1 MISVRGVSRALA
13 RRAAAS
19 THRRRRGTTL
29 LELVV
34 ALAVTGVVALV
45 GAQTFETLI
54 DRREQVVR
62 ASEATEREGARRAL
76 VREWVLSGTIDP
88 PLVTATLRSAV
99 ANQAARTRAPMT
111 VAQRLAQSVTD
122 EFMVTTSA
130 ATPLGHRDVQVRLYI
145 DADPDT
151 PERGLS
157 AEYRA
162 FAFAPAV
169 RQELDGDVQTLR
181 VEWLD
186 ATTRRWRPASE
197 VLTSRVQAVRLAFGE
212 TADAPR
218 LRTLPLTF
226 VLPVSANPTGDQAE
240 DIAR

>member
-1 MISVRGVSRALA
+1 MTIVRGASRGRA
-13 RRAAAS
+13 RRTAAPGD
-19 THRRRRGTTL
+19 RRRRGTTL

-54 DRREQVVR
+54 DRREQVVH
-62 ASEATEREGARRAL
+62 ASEATERESARRAL
-76 VREWVLSGTIDP
+76 VREWVLNGIIDP
-88 PLVTATLRSAV
+88 PIVMAALRRAI
-99 ANQAARTRAPMT
+99 ANQAARSRTPLG
-111 VAQRLAQSVTD
+111 VNQRLAQSVTD
-122 EFMVTTSA
+122 EFIVTTSA

-145 DADPDT
+145 DVDPDT

-169 RQELDGDVQTLR
+169 RQELDADVDTLR

-186 ATTRRWRPASE
+186 ATTRRWRPASQ
-197 VLTSRVQAVRLAFGE
+197 VLTARVQAVRLAFGD
-212 TADAPR
+212 TPGAPR

-226 VLPVSANPTGDQAE
+226 VLPVSATPTGDQAE
-240 DIAR
+240 EVAR